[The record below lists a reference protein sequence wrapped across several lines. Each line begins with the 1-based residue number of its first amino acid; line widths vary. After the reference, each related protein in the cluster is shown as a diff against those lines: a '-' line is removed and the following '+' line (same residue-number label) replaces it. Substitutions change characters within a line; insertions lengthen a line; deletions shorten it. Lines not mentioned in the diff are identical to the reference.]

1 MDRFK
6 GGIYK
11 IIVKAARRVVNRKAW
26 VTAAVVIFLSG
37 LACTVVGR
45 FQPDESI
52 PARFEF
58 FTKSRYASEIND
70 FFNRTVVTQAE
81 DAWNK
86 LVENYW
92 VRGYIILPKQ
102 PAPPTGFPVAIWMH
116 GFGVNAESQLNYA
129 RQLAKNGFLAMA
141 INLPGHGDSSGFWDM
156 CIQELVGIYSA
167 IDWLLD
173 ESEYKAMVDPN
184 KVGVSG
190 HSLGGINTARAG
202 IFDNWTNPRTGNP
215 VGTGGRIRASCSIY
229 CWDNLTSMAEIL
241 VREQLNV
248 DDIWNHPVVID
259 MLEQWRWFSNH
270 DPSTMAEETRL
281 RSVSNFINAT
291 NIRNF
296 CLITGSDDTFT
307 SVDAQCHIMAN
318 ATIDATGIP
327 QVNASAVR
335 AAIDASPSST
345 WEFGNIT
352 AGTGRRLTILH
363 GKGHIAEAF
372 SADAAN
378 GLVTWFRQAMD
389 VNSTFVAAESISW
402 CVPHFLV
409 MGGSFLMLA
418 GTACATMALFAYLA
432 RTKLNPRVLSPPGES
447 TLAELP
453 GTWKQKM
460 TWLHGAIVAGVI
472 GASGLVSFKSI
483 THYWI
488 FDLVIPRFLAAA
500 LFIAAATIV
509 LIALA
514 ARREKHRPALEDL
527 GLHATLRGSMASLVL
542 PCMAIGACVAVFD
555 VVSWLLQVPML
566 LPRPLDALTAIDFA
580 TLVGIFFLF
589 NAFIEI
595 FFRGIL
601 LRDYLAGAS
610 LRGRRRR
617 WKATVS
623 SGSFSGL
630 FVGAGFAINI
640 LIGFGGVFTQ
650 SVVFIP
656 LIFAG
661 LMGLFVVLGII
672 STYMFQ
678 TTRNVC
684 TAALFLAI
692 IVSLAM
698 GGKFFWPYA

>member
-1 MDRFK
+1 MKTAKRL
-6 GGIYK
+6 
-11 IIVKAARRVVNRKAW
+11 VNRKTW
-26 VTAAVVIFLSG
+26 LTAAVIIFLSG
-37 LACTVVGR
+37 IACTIVGR
-45 FQPDESI
+45 FQPDENI
-52 PARFEF
+52 PVRFEF
-58 FTKSRYASEIND
+58 FTRSRYTTEIND
-70 FFNRTVVTQAE
+70 FFNRTVATQGE

-86 LVENYW
+86 LVEDYW
-92 VRGYIILPKQ
+92 VRGYIIFPKQ
-102 PAPPTGFPVAIWMH
+102 PAPPIGYPVAIWMH

-129 RQLAKNGFLAMA
+129 RHLAKNGFLAMA

-173 ESEYKAMVDPN
+173 ESEYKDMVDPS

-241 VREQLNV
+241 VREQLGV
-248 DDIWNHPVVID
+248 QDIWNHPVVLQ
-259 MLEQWRWFSNH
+259 MLEEWRWFSNH
-270 DPSTMAEETRL
+270 DPATMAEETRL

-296 CLITGSDDTFT
+296 CLITGSDDQFT
-307 SVDAQCHIMAN
+307 SVDAQCHIMSN

-327 QVNASAVR
+327 QVSASAVR
-335 AAIDASPSST
+335 AAIDASPSRT
-345 WEFGNIT
+345 WESGNLT
-352 AGTGRRLTILH
+352 AGTGRRLAILQ
-363 GKGHIAEAF
+363 GNDHIAEAF

-378 GLVTWFRQAMD
+378 GLVMWFRKAMD
-389 VNSTFVAAESISW
+389 VNSTFVSAEPVTW
-402 CVPHFLV
+402 CIPHFLV

-418 GTACATMALFAYLA
+418 GTACATVVLFAYLA
-432 RTKLNPRVLSPPGES
+432 RKKLNPRAHSPPRECIQ
-447 TLAELP
+447 AALP
-453 GTWKQKM
+453 GVWKQKT
-460 TWLHGAIVAGVI
+460 TWFHGIIMAGVI
-472 GASGLVSFKSI
+472 AASGFVSFQSI

-500 LFIAAATIV
+500 LFIAAATIF
-509 LIALA
+509 LILLA
-514 ARREKHRPALEDL
+514 ALREKRRRALENL
-527 GLHATLRGSMASLVL
+527 GLHGTLCGNLTCLAL
-542 PCMAIGACVAVFD
+542 PCVAIGAPVAVFD

-566 LPRPLDALTAIDFA
+566 LPRPGEPWTAIDFA
-580 TLVGIFFLF
+580 TLVGIFFLL
-589 NAFIEI
+589 NVFIEI
-595 FFRGIL
+595 LFRGIL
-601 LRDYLAGAS
+601 LREYIEVES
-610 LRGRRRR
+610 LRGRWRR
-617 WKATVS
+617 WKAAIS
-623 SGSFSGL
+623 SGLFSGI

-650 SVVFIP
+650 NVILIP

-661 LMGLFVVLGII
+661 LIGLFVVLGII

-678 TTRNVC
+678 STRSVC

-692 IVSLAM
+692 VVTLAI